1 MLYLIFAILV
11 LIFNIISFILNYK
24 INKKNEEI
32 KRQQKLKKANKK
44 FIISNITEINEKFVN
59 TISKVTKVLT
69 ILLLFFW
76 IYNFIMQGIGY
87 NLDINDIPTENDM
100 GYLFERPEY

>member
-1 MLYLIFAILV
+1 MIIF
-11 LIFNIISFILNYK
+11 IFNIISFVLNYK

-44 FIISNITEINEKFVN
+44 FIISNITEINDKCVN
-59 TISKVTKVLT
+59 TFSKVTKVLT